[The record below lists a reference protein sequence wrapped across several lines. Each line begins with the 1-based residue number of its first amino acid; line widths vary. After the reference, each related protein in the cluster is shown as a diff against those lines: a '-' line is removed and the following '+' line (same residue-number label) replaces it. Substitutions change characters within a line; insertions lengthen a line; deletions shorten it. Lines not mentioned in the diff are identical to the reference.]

1 MESINQSLE
10 SKAERIARYKAERRR
25 ELAEKYRSPDELP
38 SKYIKRDEENDI
50 SSDNSQKTIE
60 KPIGFEESTVQ
71 TPSIHGASK
80 VEQQSA
86 QDTNSNFKDMES
98 LTSIKNSQNEGRTV
112 MKNLSEEMQT
122 QGREG
127 HVPSIKEIENGT
139 EVDSVGSWKQHS
151 PKQWSPGCDA
161 LYNLGNTPPGYK
173 TAVLDTHVSV
183 GQLRNNLLQTVNVT
197 KAENINCDIGH
208 VTSSLDLA
216 VKPEVVGCRRTRHYI
231 PTGVSRKT
239 CERFRTQPITTAE
252 QLEINGSVDGAKQK
266 KPETDV
272 KTDDR
277 AKLTVAAKMSL
288 FKELE
293 KTTSP
298 EVSSFQKPRSSN
310 AALERRIR
318 RTNDRSRTQPI
329 TTEEMVVAN
338 SLPKPKAADEVE
350 AELSKLDAGDQGE
363 KPEGHDES
371 SKLSLS
377 QKLAL
382 FNKLAQPE
390 SKPAPNPKTS
400 DSKRR
405 QKGARYRT
413 QPITVD
419 EVELLQKNPV
429 QLPPLQLSMHLP
441 NRLQMLSVSLKP
453 SKVSRSME
461 ASQVEKPASE
471 VAKNT
476 EAIKG
481 LTPQTPP
488 QKDSESREIKGIL
501 KKRTMSS
508 DLETSPEAK
517 KESPESESYIYD
529 VSFGTQTDHKE
540 GTPNQG
546 VPWRRQREQKS
557 SVDTKPPTQ
566 PSGEVEDEHT
576 ASKTD
581 LSSESKHT
589 DVFTSETTTA
599 KSAHTP
605 WRQQRNKSS
614 LSDSK
619 EDLQEMPPQS
629 PITVEK
635 KLKEPPAEPEE
646 SKMVTEEPTV
656 NSPTSETEELNDSFD
671 SNQGGLLKNRLAKLM
686 TADEAQKYK
695 SNSQLSDAFRVSL
708 ADRCNQLQGA
718 ENTWRKKV
726 QSENT
731 NGTTMCTSCWDPVY
745 SSVFLPMS
753 TKSQYVVCYN
763 QTTLSYE
770 AQEVSATQGYTLPA
784 WRQKKAT
791 AEVETKLTLAERMQT
806 LQEKDQQWKVKG
818 KGAFNDSTQFTVAG
832 RMAKRGLVSPVSA
845 HEDAPL
851 FHCKKSTTGTPVKP
865 LEEISSRSGVEVEG
879 DKRLDKLESFLGKLH
894 NKGTGFQETSIT
906 VTTESVKEVM
916 KLDDDETFS
925 KFYSTSSSVVT
936 SSNALEIEE
945 DFSTIFEAHSPK
957 LTSTVTEHKR
967 AVRPTRKTRASRN
980 PLKVLAAREDIR
992 QEYTEQRLNVGVL
1005 ESKRIQ
1011 VERMAKHSNYAD
1023 VALAG
1028 LASKENFKK
1037 VNLRNVKSTEQVTN
1051 NSAVPFN
1058 KLMLIQ
1064 IKGRRH
1070 VQVRLVEPTAKSLNS
1085 GDCFLLITPENCY
1098 LWTGEFANVIEKAK
1112 ASELASFIQTK
1123 RDLGCKA
1130 SHVTILEEGINTN
1143 SSRAKEFWNLLK
1155 GKTEY
1160 QGAGDPEEDEVYE
1173 SAVVESNCV
1182 YRLVEDR
1189 LVPHEEAWATVPSIS
1204 LLNSKEVLV
1213 FDFGSEVYIW
1223 HGKEVP
1229 LGDRKLAVQLGKQL
1243 WNGPYDYSN
1252 CRMNPLCSGGSS
1264 AQTLQQGEGR
1274 PEWAI
1279 FGRLS
1284 EHNETALFK
1293 EKFLD
1298 WGEFKSAKE
1307 EQPVV
1312 EVKSPTQS
1320 PYESEL
1326 KSYDAKLLI
1335 APSEGAVRMVLEGLN
1350 VQRGHGQI
1358 ETEDRRLVEI
1368 GTVEVDVWHIRE
1380 FDYIDIPRE
1389 SVGQFHEGETYV
1401 IKWKYTVTSVVGK
1414 RQKTDQ
1420 QSTSGPGKEKVA
1432 YFFWQGSQSSVS
1444 GKGASALMTVEMG
1457 KHQGAQV
1464 LVAQGKESP
1473 CFLQL
1478 FQGGMVTHR
1487 GCREQDGTSRKAGWR
1502 LFCVRGEVTAEGSLL
1517 EVESSCLSLRSRV
1530 SLILLN
1536 PQRETLYLWHGCK
1549 SQSSIREV
1557 GKKAVDCIRQL
1568 CPAEMGLHS
1577 NSTVTVQELEEGFE
1591 PVEFWNALEQQDR
1604 KAYDCM
1610 LQDPGKYNFSPR
1622 LFRMSG
1628 SSGEFIVEEQL
1639 SPAWVSNTV
1648 MAMPFLQDN
1657 LYSTKQPALFLLD
1670 NRMEVYLWQG
1680 WQPADTEETGSAQ
1693 IRWDLER
1700 KCAMETVLQYCKE
1713 KNPRRPPRAYLIH
1726 AGAEPLTFTNI
1737 FPKWE
1742 ADPNILSQAEA
1753 VRNKVILVQDA
1764 LARLC
1769 KTQYSFEELQA
1780 KPLPEGVDPLKLEIY
1795 LSNEDFQRVLEMKRD
1810 EFNSLPNWKQ
1820 INLKK
1825 SKGLF

>member
-161 LYNLGNTPPGYK
+161 LYNLGNTLPGYK

-197 KAENINCDIGH
+197 KVENIPKQWSPGCDALYNLGNTLPGYKTAVLDTH
-208 VTSSLDLA
+208 VS
-216 VKPEVVGCRRTRHYI
+216 VG
-231 PTGVSRKT
+231 
-239 CERFRTQPITTAE
+239 
-252 QLEINGSVDGAKQK
+252 QLRNNLLQTVNVTKVENISVDGAKQK

-277 AKLTVAAKMSL
+277 AKLSVAAKMSL

-338 SLPKPKAADEVE
+338 SCFFPLDISLPKPKAADEVE

-453 SKVSRSME
+453 SEVSRSME

-566 PSGEVEDEHT
+566 PLGEVEDEHT

-718 ENTWRKKV
+718 ENTWRKK
-726 QSENT
+726 
-731 NGTTMCTSCWDPVY
+731 DPVY

-763 QTTLSYE
+763 Q
-770 AQEVSATQGYTLPA
+770 
-784 WRQKKAT
+784 KAT

-957 LTSTVTEHKR
+957 QVMLTSTVTEHKR

-1098 LWTGEFANVIEKAK
+1098 LWMGEFANVIEKAK

-1160 QGAGDPEEDEVYE
+1160 QEVEDSVCVGTGAGDPEEDEVYE

-1204 LLNSKEVLV
+1204 LLNSKE
-1213 FDFGSEVYIW
+1213 
-1223 HGKEVP
+1223 EVP

-1536 PQRETLYLWHGCK
+1536 PQRGTLYLWHGCK
-1549 SQSSIREV
+1549 SQSSVREV

-1577 NSTVTVQELEEGFE
+1577 NSTVTVQEVEEGFE

-1742 ADPNILSQAEA
+1742 ADPNILNQAEA

-1795 LSNEDFQRVLEMKRD
+1795 LSNEDFQGMS
-1810 EFNSLPNWKQ
+1810 F
-1820 INLKK
+1820 
-1825 SKGLF
+1825 

>member
-71 TPSIHGASK
+71 TPSIHGASE

-127 HVPSIKEIENGT
+127 QVPSIKEIANGT

-151 PKQWSPGCDA
+151 
-161 LYNLGNTPPGYK
+161 
-173 TAVLDTHVSV
+173 
-183 GQLRNNLLQTVNVT
+183 
-197 KAENINCDIGH
+197 
-208 VTSSLDLA
+208 
-216 VKPEVVGCRRTRHYI
+216 
-231 PTGVSRKT
+231 
-239 CERFRTQPITTAE
+239 
-252 QLEINGSVDGAKQK
+252 SVDGAKQK

-277 AKLTVAAKMSL
+277 AKLSVAAKMSL

-293 KTTSP
+293 KTASP

-390 SKPAPNPKTS
+390 SKPAPDPKTS
-400 DSKRR
+400 DPKRR

-453 SKVSRSME
+453 SEVSRSME

-471 VAKNT
+471 AAKNT

-546 VPWRRQREQKS
+546 VPWRRHREQKS

-619 EDLQEMPPQS
+619 EDLQETPPQS

-718 ENTWRKKV
+718 ENTWRK
-726 QSENT
+726 
-731 NGTTMCTSCWDPVY
+731 
-745 SSVFLPMS
+745 
-753 TKSQYVVCYN
+753 
-763 QTTLSYE
+763 
-770 AQEVSATQGYTLPA
+770 
-784 WRQKKAT
+784 KKAT

-894 NKGTGFQETSIT
+894 NKGTGFQETSVT

-925 KFYSTSSSVVT
+925 KFYSTSSSVAT

-980 PLKVLAAREDIR
+980 PLKALAAREDIR

-1204 LLNSKEVLV
+1204 LLNSKEVMV

-1264 AQTLQQGEGR
+1264 VQTLQQGEGR

-1536 PQRETLYLWHGCK
+1536 PQRGTLYLWHGCK
-1549 SQSSIREV
+1549 SQSSVREV

-1577 NSTVTVQELEEGFE
+1577 NSTVTVQEVEEGFE

-1610 LQDPGKYNFSPR
+1610 LQDPGKYNFTPR

>member
-1 MESINQSLE
+1 MESISQSLE

-25 ELAEKYRSPDELP
+25 ELAEKYRGPDELP
-38 SKYIKRDEENDI
+38 SKYIKRDKENDI
-50 SSDNSQKTIE
+50 SSDNSQKITE
-60 KPIGFEESTVQ
+60 KPIGFEESTLQ
-71 TPSIHGASK
+71 KPSAHGASE
-80 VEQQSA
+80 VEQQNA
-86 QDTNSNFKDMES
+86 QDTNGNFNNMES
-98 LTSIKNSQNEGRTV
+98 LMSIKNSQNEGTTV
-112 MKNLSEEMQT
+112 MNLSEEMQT

-127 HVPSIKEIENGT
+127 QVPSIKEIANGT
-139 EVDSVGSWKQHS
+139 EVDSVGSSKQHS
-151 PKQWSPGCDA
+151 PKQWSRACDA
-161 LYNLGNTPPGYK
+161 LYNQGNTPPGCK
-173 TAVLDTHVSV
+173 TAVLNTHVSV
-183 GQLRNNLLQTVNVT
+183 GQLRNNLLQTVNVPRT
-197 KAENINCDIGH
+197 ENINCDISQ

-216 VKPEVVGCRRTRHYI
+216 VKPEVEGRRRTRHYI
-231 PTGVSRKT
+231 PPRVSRKT

-252 QLEINGSVDGAKQK
+252 QLEINGSMDAAKQK
-266 KPETDV
+266 KPEKDV

-277 AKLTVAAKMSL
+277 ATLSVAAKMSL

-293 KTTSP
+293 ETASP
-298 EVSSFQKPRSSN
+298 EVSSFQKPCSSN
-310 AALERRIR
+310 AALERRNR
-318 RTNDRSRTQPI
+318 RTYDRSRTQPV
-329 TTEEMVVAN
+329 TTKEMVVAN
-338 SLPKPKAADEVE
+338 SLPKPKAADE
-350 AELSKLDAGDQGE
+350 ADGELLKLDAGAQGE
-363 KPEGHDES
+363 KQEGHDES

-382 FNKLAQPE
+382 FNKLARPE
-390 SKPAPNPKTS
+390 SKPAPDPKTS
-400 DSKRR
+400 DPKRR
-405 QKGARYRT
+405 QKGARYRS
-413 QPITVD
+413 QPITID
-419 EVELLQKNPV
+419 EVEMLQKGPV

-441 NRLQMLSVSLKP
+441 TRLQMLSVSLKP
-453 SKVSRSME
+453 SEVSRSKE
-461 ASQVEKPASE
+461 ESQAEKPASE
-471 VAKNT
+471 AAKNT
-476 EAIKG
+476 EAIKS

-517 KESPESESYIYD
+517 KESPESEA
-529 VSFGTQTDHKE
+529 SFDTQTERKE

-546 VPWRRQREQKS
+546 VPWRRHREQKPS
-557 SVDTKPPTQ
+557 EDTKPPTQ
-566 PSGEVEDEHT
+566 PSEEVEDEHT

-581 LSSESKHT
+581 LSSESEHT

-619 EDLQEMPPQS
+619 EDLQEMPSQS
-629 PITVEK
+629 LITVEK

-646 SKMVTEEPTV
+646 SKMVKEEPAIS
-656 NSPTSETEELNDSFD
+656 SPTSETEELNDSFD
-671 SNQGGLLKNRLAKLM
+671 SNQGGLLKNSQ
-686 TADEAQKYK
+686 TAGAARTPRP
-695 SNSQLSDAFRVSL
+695 SSL
-708 ADRCNQLQGA
+708 YGPPFHKEQIV
-718 ENTWRKKV
+718 E
-726 QSENT
+726 SENT
-731 NGTTMCTSCWDPVY
+731 NGTTVCTPCWDPVY

-784 WRQKKAT
+784 WRQKKVT
-791 AEVETKLTLAERMQT
+791 TEVETKLTLAERMQT
-806 LQEKDQQWKVKG
+806 LQDKDQQWKVKG

-845 HEDAPL
+845 HEDAPI

-894 NKGTGFQETSIT
+894 NKGIGFQETSIT
-906 VTTESVKEVM
+906 VTTERVKEVM

-945 DFSTIFEAHSPK
+945 DFSAIFETHSPK

-967 AVRPTRKTRASRN
+967 AVRPARKTRASRN
-980 PLKVLAAREDIR
+980 PLKALAAREDIR

-1070 VQVRLVEPTAKSLNS
+1070 VQVRLVEPIAKSLNS

-1098 LWTGEFANVIEKAK
+1098 LWMGEFANVIEKAK

-1143 SSRAKEFWNLLK
+1143 SSRMKEFWNLLK

-1189 LVPHEEAWATVPSIS
+1189 LVPHEEAWATVPSVS

-1243 WNGPYDYSN
+1243 WNGPYNYSN

-1264 AQTLQQGEGR
+1264 VQTPQQGEGR

-1307 EQPVV
+1307 DQPVV

-1335 APSEGAVRMVLEGLN
+1335 APSEGAVRMMLEGLN

-1380 FDYIDIPRE
+1380 FDYIAIPRE

-1414 RQKTDQ
+1414 RQKPDQ

-1478 FQGGMVTHR
+1478 FQGGMVIHR
-1487 GCREQDGTSRKAGWR
+1487 GCREQDGTSRKADWR

-1517 EVESSCLSLRSRV
+1517 EVESSCRSLRSRV

-1536 PQRETLYLWHGCK
+1536 PQREMLYLWHGCK
-1549 SQSSIREV
+1549 SQSSVREV
-1557 GKKAVDCIRQL
+1557 GRKAADCIRQL

-1577 NSTVTVQELEEGFE
+1577 NSTVTVQEVEEGFE

-1610 LQDPGKYNFSPR
+1610 LQDPGKYNFTPR

-1628 SSGEFIVEEQL
+1628 SSGEFIAEEQL
-1639 SPAWVSNTV
+1639 SQAWVSNTV

-1680 WQPADTEETGSAQ
+1680 WQPVDTEETGSAQ

-1742 ADPNILSQAEA
+1742 TSPDIMSQAKA
-1753 VRNKVILVQDA
+1753 DRSKVILVQDA

-1769 KTQYSFEELQA
+1769 KTQYSLEELQA

>member
-60 KPIGFEESTVQ
+60 KPIGFDESTVQ

-127 HVPSIKEIENGT
+127 HVPSIKEIANGT

-151 PKQWSPGCDA
+151 
-161 LYNLGNTPPGYK
+161 
-173 TAVLDTHVSV
+173 
-183 GQLRNNLLQTVNVT
+183 
-197 KAENINCDIGH
+197 
-208 VTSSLDLA
+208 
-216 VKPEVVGCRRTRHYI
+216 
-231 PTGVSRKT
+231 
-239 CERFRTQPITTAE
+239 
-252 QLEINGSVDGAKQK
+252 SVDGAKQK

-277 AKLTVAAKMSL
+277 AKLSVAAKMSL

-293 KTTSP
+293 KTASP

-453 SKVSRSME
+453 SEVSRSME

-619 EDLQEMPPQS
+619 EDLQETPPQS

-718 ENTWRKKV
+718 ENTWRK
-726 QSENT
+726 
-731 NGTTMCTSCWDPVY
+731 
-745 SSVFLPMS
+745 
-753 TKSQYVVCYN
+753 
-763 QTTLSYE
+763 
-770 AQEVSATQGYTLPA
+770 
-784 WRQKKAT
+784 KKAT

-980 PLKVLAAREDIR
+980 PLKALAAREDIR

-1204 LLNSKEVLV
+1204 LLNSKEVMV

-1264 AQTLQQGEGR
+1264 VQTLQQGEGR

-1536 PQRETLYLWHGCK
+1536 PQRGTLYLWHGCK
-1549 SQSSIREV
+1549 SQSSVREV

-1577 NSTVTVQELEEGFE
+1577 NSTVTVQEVEEGFE

-1742 ADPNILSQAEA
+1742 ADPNILNQAEA

>member
-38 SKYIKRDEENDI
+38 SKYIKRDKENDI

-71 TPSIHGASK
+71 TPSIHGASE

-127 HVPSIKEIENGT
+127 QVPSIKEIANAT
-139 EVDSVGSWKQHS
+139 EVDSVGSSKQHS
-151 PKQWSPGCDA
+151 
-161 LYNLGNTPPGYK
+161 
-173 TAVLDTHVSV
+173 
-183 GQLRNNLLQTVNVT
+183 
-197 KAENINCDIGH
+197 
-208 VTSSLDLA
+208 
-216 VKPEVVGCRRTRHYI
+216 
-231 PTGVSRKT
+231 
-239 CERFRTQPITTAE
+239 
-252 QLEINGSVDGAKQK
+252 SVDGAKQK

-277 AKLTVAAKMSL
+277 AKLSVAAKMSL

-293 KTTSP
+293 KTASP

-390 SKPAPNPKTS
+390 SKPAPDPKTS
-400 DSKRR
+400 DPKRR

-453 SKVSRSME
+453 SEVSRSME

-471 VAKNT
+471 AAKNT

-517 KESPESESYIYD
+517 KENPESESYIYD

-546 VPWRRQREQKS
+546 VPWRRHREQKS

-589 DVFTSETTTA
+589 DLFTSETTTS
-599 KSAHTP
+599 KSTHTP

-619 EDLQEMPPQS
+619 EDLQETPPQS

-718 ENTWRKKV
+718 ENTWRKK
-726 QSENT
+726 
-731 NGTTMCTSCWDPVY
+731 
-745 SSVFLPMS
+745 
-753 TKSQYVVCYN
+753 
-763 QTTLSYE
+763 
-770 AQEVSATQGYTLPA
+770 
-784 WRQKKAT
+784 KAT

-851 FHCKKSTTGTPVKP
+851 LHCKKSTTGTPVKP

-925 KFYSTSSSVVT
+925 KFYSTSSSVAT

-980 PLKVLAAREDIR
+980 PLKALAAREDIR

-1098 LWTGEFANVIEKAK
+1098 LWMGEFANVIEKAK

-1204 LLNSKEVLV
+1204 LLNSKEVMV

-1264 AQTLQQGEGR
+1264 VQTLLQGEGR

-1487 GCREQDGTSRKAGWR
+1487 GCREQDETSRKAGWR

-1536 PQRETLYLWHGCK
+1536 PQRGTLYLWHGCK
-1549 SQSSIREV
+1549 SQSSVREV
-1557 GKKAVDCIRQL
+1557 GKKAADCIRQL

-1577 NSTVTVQELEEGFE
+1577 NSTVTVQEVEEGFE

-1610 LQDPGKYNFSPR
+1610 LQDPGKYNFTPR

>member
-38 SKYIKRDEENDI
+38 SKYIKRDKENDI

-71 TPSIHGASK
+71 TPSIHGASE

-127 HVPSIKEIENGT
+127 QVPSIKEIANAT
-139 EVDSVGSWKQHS
+139 EVDSVGSSKQHS

-161 LYNLGNTPPGYK
+161 LYNLGNTKPCYK

-197 KAENINCDIGH
+197 KAENMLTGANSNLPNKPWIRVPANC
-208 VTSSLDLA
+208 VCLLPSFST
-216 VKPEVVGCRRTRHYI
+216 
-231 PTGVSRKT
+231 VS
-239 CERFRTQPITTAE
+239 
-252 QLEINGSVDGAKQK
+252 NGFFANTFLVCFIA
-266 KPETDV
+266 DV

-277 AKLTVAAKMSL
+277 AKLSVAAKMSL

-293 KTTSP
+293 KTASP

-390 SKPAPNPKTS
+390 SKPAPDPKTS
-400 DSKRR
+400 DPKRR

-453 SKVSRSME
+453 SEVSRSME

-471 VAKNT
+471 AAKNT

-517 KESPESESYIYD
+517 KENPESESYIYD

-546 VPWRRQREQKS
+546 VPWRRHREQKS

-589 DVFTSETTTA
+589 DLFTSETTTS
-599 KSAHTP
+599 KSTHTP

-619 EDLQEMPPQS
+619 EDLQETPPQS

-718 ENTWRKKV
+718 ENTWRKK
-726 QSENT
+726 
-731 NGTTMCTSCWDPVY
+731 DPVY

-763 QTTLSYE
+763 Q
-770 AQEVSATQGYTLPA
+770 
-784 WRQKKAT
+784 
-791 AEVETKLTLAERMQT
+791 
-806 LQEKDQQWKVKG
+806 EK
-818 KGAFNDSTQFTVAG
+818 
-832 RMAKRGLVSPVSA
+832 RLVSPVSA

-894 NKGTGFQETSIT
+894 NKGTGFQETSVT

-925 KFYSTSSSVVT
+925 KFYSTSSSVAT

-957 LTSTVTEHKR
+957 QVMLTSTVTEHKR

-980 PLKVLAAREDIR
+980 PLKALAAREDIR

-1064 IKGRRH
+1064 IK
-1070 VQVRLVEPTAKSLNS
+1070 E
-1085 GDCFLLITPENCY
+1085 I
-1098 LWTGEFANVIEKAK
+1098 
-1112 ASELASFIQTK
+1112 
-1123 RDLGCKA
+1123 
-1130 SHVTILEEGINTN
+1130 
-1143 SSRAKEFWNLLK
+1143 SSRSGVEVEGDKRLDKLESFLGKLHNKGTGFQETSVTVTTESVKEVMKLDDDETFSKFYSTSSSVATSSNAL
-1155 GKTEY
+1155 EI
-1160 QGAGDPEEDEVYE
+1160 EEDF
-1173 SAVVESNCV
+1173 STIF
-1182 YRLVEDR
+1182 
-1189 LVPHEEAWATVPSIS
+1189 EAHSP
-1204 LLNSKEVLV
+1204 
-1213 FDFGSEVYIW
+1213 
-1223 HGKEVP
+1223 
-1229 LGDRKLAVQLGKQL
+1229 KQVML
-1243 WNGPYDYSN
+1243 
-1252 CRMNPLCSGGSS
+1252 
-1264 AQTLQQGEGR
+1264 T
-1274 PEWAI
+1274 
-1279 FGRLS
+1279 
-1284 EHNETALFK
+1284 
-1293 EKFLD
+1293 
-1298 WGEFKSAKE
+1298 
-1307 EQPVV
+1307 
-1312 EVKSPTQS
+1312 
-1320 PYESEL
+1320 
-1326 KSYDAKLLI
+1326 
-1335 APSEGAVRMVLEGLN
+1335 
-1350 VQRGHGQI
+1350 
-1358 ETEDRRLVEI
+1358 
-1368 GTVEVDVWHIRE
+1368 
-1380 FDYIDIPRE
+1380 
-1389 SVGQFHEGETYV
+1389 
-1401 IKWKYTVTSVVGK
+1401 
-1414 RQKTDQ
+1414 
-1420 QSTSGPGKEKVA
+1420 
-1432 YFFWQGSQSSVS
+1432 
-1444 GKGASALMTVEMG
+1444 
-1457 KHQGAQV
+1457 
-1464 LVAQGKESP
+1464 
-1473 CFLQL
+1473 
-1478 FQGGMVTHR
+1478 
-1487 GCREQDGTSRKAGWR
+1487 
-1502 LFCVRGEVTAEGSLL
+1502 
-1517 EVESSCLSLRSRV
+1517 
-1530 SLILLN
+1530 
-1536 PQRETLYLWHGCK
+1536 
-1549 SQSSIREV
+1549 
-1557 GKKAVDCIRQL
+1557 
-1568 CPAEMGLHS
+1568 
-1577 NSTVTVQELEEGFE
+1577 STVTEHK
-1591 PVEFWNALEQQDR
+1591 R
-1604 KAYDCM
+1604 
-1610 LQDPGKYNFSPR
+1610 
-1622 LFRMSG
+1622 
-1628 SSGEFIVEEQL
+1628 
-1639 SPAWVSNTV
+1639 
-1648 MAMPFLQDN
+1648 
-1657 LYSTKQPALFLLD
+1657 
-1670 NRMEVYLWQG
+1670 
-1680 WQPADTEETGSAQ
+1680 
-1693 IRWDLER
+1693 
-1700 KCAMETVLQYCKE
+1700 
-1713 KNPRRPPRAYLIH
+1713 
-1726 AGAEPLTFTNI
+1726 
-1737 FPKWE
+1737 
-1742 ADPNILSQAEA
+1742 A
-1753 VRNKVILVQDA
+1753 VRPTRKTRASRNPLKA
-1764 LARLC
+1764 LAAREDIRQEYTEQRLNV
-1769 KTQYSFEELQA
+1769 
-1780 KPLPEGVDPLKLEIY
+1780 G
-1795 LSNEDFQRVLEMKRD
+1795 VLESKRIQV
-1810 EFNSLPNWKQ
+1810 ER
-1820 INLKK
+1820 
-1825 SKGLF
+1825 SKLACSDIS